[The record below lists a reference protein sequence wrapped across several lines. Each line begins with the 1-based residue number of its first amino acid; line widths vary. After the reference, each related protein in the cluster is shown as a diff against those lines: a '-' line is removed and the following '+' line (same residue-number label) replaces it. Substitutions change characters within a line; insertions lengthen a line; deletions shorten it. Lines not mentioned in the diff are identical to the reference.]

1 MRFLETQHEKNS
13 AKITTLLM
21 LILVLLLFVTGPPD
35 MDPPIEYGVAV
46 NFGTSNG
53 GSGNIQPTATNNS
66 EVSPAESQPTEPE
79 VQETIT
85 PTDTEASSSEARRRI
100 QMSLLQLKT
109 LKKPQ

>member
-21 LILVLLLFVTGPPD
+21 LILVLLLFVTGPPY
-35 MDPPIEYGVAV
+35 MDPPEEYGVAV
-46 NFGTSNG
+46 NFGTSNV

-85 PTDTEASSSEARRRI
+85 PAVTETSSSEAP
-100 QMSLLQLKT
+100 QNTMSLLQLKT
-109 LKKPQ
+109 LKKLQ